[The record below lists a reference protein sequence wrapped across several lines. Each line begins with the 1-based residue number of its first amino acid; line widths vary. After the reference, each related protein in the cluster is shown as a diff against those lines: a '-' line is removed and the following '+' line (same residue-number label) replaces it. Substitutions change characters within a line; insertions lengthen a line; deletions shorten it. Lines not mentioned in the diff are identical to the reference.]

1 MGLLLRICR
10 DRAERPQGAALSFVI
25 GRSSSVHKSEFAGFE
40 ERANDAE
47 SEGLRKAK
55 AGVGSPDREATLKA
69 GQII

>member
-47 SEGLRKAK
+47 SEGTSVSILAAAPWEGR
-55 AGVGSPDREATLKA
+55 
-69 GQII
+69 